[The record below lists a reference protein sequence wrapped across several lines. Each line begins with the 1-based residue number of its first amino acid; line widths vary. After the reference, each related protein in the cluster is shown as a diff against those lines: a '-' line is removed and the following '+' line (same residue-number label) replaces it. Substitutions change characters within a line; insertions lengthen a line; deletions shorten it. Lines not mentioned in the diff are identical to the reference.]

1 MTKPRPQVGITGLG
15 AITCL
20 GRGAAALW
28 NGVESG
34 RSGIE
39 NGLGRVADQ
48 ALADLPIDLQKNRA
62 LAFAVA
68 TIDESMQ
75 QAGWSKLNPDD
86 GLIVA
91 TTTGLYQK
99 WNQSFAQF
107 VRGQQRA
114 VDFLSDFRSQPL
126 GELTAAISEHY
137 AHTGPVSLVSSA
149 CSASTQALA
158 MASMWLRQKRVKRCL
173 VVGVEVLCDLTVDGF
188 KSLQLLS
195 ENPARPFDRERSGI
209 NLSEGAGALCL
220 EAYSEGPR
228 PLAGLAGYGLSSDG
242 FHMTGPH
249 PEGDG
254 SFRAMQMA
262 LKTAGLEA
270 RDIGWVHAHG
280 TGSVQ
285 NDLAEGLA
293 VARLFKDRLP
303 WISSTKWHHGH
314 ALGAAGAIES
324 VLVIQAMQRNMVL
337 CTQGLENPDE
347 RIPVKHPTS
356 NLEIHDLFVLKNTL
370 GFGGANA
377 TVIFSPPIAEVSQ

>member
-1 MTKPRPQVGITGLG
+1 M
-15 AITCL
+15 CL

-39 NGLGRVADQ
+39 DSLGRVADQ
-48 ALADLPIDLQKNRA
+48 ALAGLPLDLQKNRA

-68 TIDESMQ
+68 TIDEAMQ
-75 QAGWSKLNPDD
+75 QAGWTQLNEDD

-114 VDFLSDFRSQPL
+114 VDFLSDFKSQPL
-126 GELTAAISEHY
+126 GELPAAISKHY
-137 AHTGPVSLVSSA
+137 AHIGPVSLVSSA
-149 CSASTQALA
+149 SSASTQALA
-158 MASMWLRQKRVKRCL
+158 MASMWLRQKRVRRCL
-173 VVGVEVLCDLTVDGF
+173 VVGVEILCDLTVDGF

-195 ENPARPFDRERSGI
+195 ESPSRPFDRQRSGI

-220 EAYSEGPR
+220 EALGEGPR
-228 PLAGLAGYGLSSDG
+228 ALAGLVGDGLSSDG

-254 SFRAMQMA
+254 SFRSMQMV
-262 LKTAGLEA
+262 LDTAGLEA
-270 RDIGWVHAHG
+270 GDIGWVHAHG

-293 VARLFKDRLP
+293 VARLFKDRMP

-324 VLVIQAMQRNMVL
+324 VLVIQAMQRKMVL
-337 CTQGLENPDE
+337 CTHGLENPDE

-356 NLEIHDLFVLKNTL
+356 HLTAPDRFVLKNTL

-377 TVIFSPPIAEVSQ
+377 TVIFSPAPA